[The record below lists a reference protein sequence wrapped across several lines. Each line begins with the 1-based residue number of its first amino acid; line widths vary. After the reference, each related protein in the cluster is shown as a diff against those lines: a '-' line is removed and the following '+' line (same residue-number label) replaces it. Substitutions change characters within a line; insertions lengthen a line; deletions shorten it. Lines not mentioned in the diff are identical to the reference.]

1 MLAKLS
7 VGWCEI
13 LNSAIK
19 FHEATK
25 EHLQIIIFINS
36 AFLLWL
42 QNNCFFK
49 MEFAWL
55 PVHNNIAL
63 SHKNVW
69 SIKTWPPSKRSPPR
83 HAGFFGKDTQSDGNQ
98 AHLLTWLCEVL
109 RDLSANGISKLCLT
123 TMRLSCFFS
132 MTIFPHP
139 HPSNIPGQQYVSVML
154 LARVK
159 DPAVTK
165 DEGFHLSEW

>member
-42 QNNCFFK
+42 QNNCFLK

-63 SHKNVW
+63 PLKNVW
-69 SIKTWPPSKRSPPR
+69 SIKTWPPSKRSPFTSR
-83 HAGFFGKDTQSDGNQ
+83 HADFFGKDTQSDGNQ
-98 AHLLTWLCEVL
+98 ARLLTWLCAVL
-109 RDLSANGISKLCLT
+109 RDLFANGISKLSLR
-123 TMRLSCFFS
+123 TMRQSCFS
-132 MTIFPHP
+132 
-139 HPSNIPGQQYVSVML
+139 QYVHPPIPIPPIF
-154 LARVK
+154 LARNIC
-159 DPAVTK
+159 
-165 DEGFHLSEW
+165 L